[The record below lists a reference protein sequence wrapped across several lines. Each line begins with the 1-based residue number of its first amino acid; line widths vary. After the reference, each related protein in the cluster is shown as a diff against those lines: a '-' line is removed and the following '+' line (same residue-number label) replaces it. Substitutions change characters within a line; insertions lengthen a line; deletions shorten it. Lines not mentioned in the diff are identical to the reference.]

1 MARTRL
7 FWPIVISAAAVMVA
21 LPIVRILGERTSADA
36 GVTAYRYRFERTVR
50 GSARAAVEREIEFS
64 QERLRRDPDSGL
76 TLASLGGAY
85 LKMARATG
93 DLSWYLLAEQAARR
107 ALAALP
113 FNNDGAVAVLARVAE
128 AQHDFDGAIRLA
140 ERLGRSEEGLSIL
153 VTSNLTLGR
162 VDRAIAAAD
171 RLITRSPT
179 LGGYT
184 LRALARAA
192 AGRDAQAL
200 DDFGRAIAAEQPGE
214 AGGSALARA
223 YLGRFHARRGRLD
236 VARGLYREALRIL
249 SQHPFTLVQ
258 LAELEARLGDF
269 DAAVRL
275 YAEVV
280 DVSTASPNVF
290 DHVVLRSLG
299 RMRALRG
306 DGAGADALWN
316 HAEARLRRDLATSA
330 FGHRRELA
338 RLLLERGRAS
348 DLDEAIALMRQE
360 VRSRRDAETL
370 DTYAWALS
378 RAGRWPTAHVAMQD
392 ALRWGARDA
401 GLYYRAGAI
410 AQALGD
416 GDATRRFF
424 DLAHGVD
431 PRFDDRAR
439 RAAGLGL

>member
-7 FWPIVISAAAVMVA
+7 FWPIVISAAALMVA
-21 LPIVRILGERTSADA
+21 LPIVRVLGERTSADA

-50 GSARAAVEREIEFS
+50 GSARAAVEREIEFA

-140 ERLGRSEEGLSIL
+140 ERLGGSEEALSVR
-153 VTSNLTLGR
+153 VTSNLALGR

-184 LRALARAA
+184 LRALAHAA

-223 YLGRFHARRGRLD
+223 YLGRFHARHGRLD

-249 SQHPFTLVQ
+249 PQHPLTLVQ
-258 LAELEARLGDF
+258 LAEVEARVGDYT
-269 DAAVRL
+269 AAARH

-280 DVSTASPNVF
+280 DVSSASPNVF
-290 DHVVLRSLG
+290 DHVVLRGLG

-306 DGAGADALWN
+306 DAAGADALWD
-316 HAEARLRRDLATSA
+316 HAEARLRRDVGTSA

-348 DLDEAIALMRQE
+348 DDGEAIVLMQQE

-378 RAGRWPTAHVAMQD
+378 RRRQWSAARDAMQE
-392 ALRWGARDA
+392 ALRWGVRDA
-401 GLYYRAGAI
+401 GLYYRAGTI

-416 GDATRRFF
+416 GDAARRFF
-424 DLAHGVD
+424 GLAGDID
-431 PRFDDRAR
+431 PRFDDLAR
-439 RAAGLGL
+439 RVAGLGL